1 MKQVVTCQEMK
12 SCDSY
17 TIERMG
23 VPSCVLMERAALKV
37 VEELEKRFT
46 TENIKQKILCVC
58 GSGNNGGDGVAI
70 AENPASARLSERN
83 LSGRKSGSQDG
94 RNAAAVP
101 DCRKLSGVCCE

>member
-37 VEELEKRFT
+37 VEELEKRFSFAYPYT
-46 TENIKQKILCVC
+46 YLKDLPVKV
-58 GSGNNGGDGVAI
+58 SV
-70 AENPASARLSERN
+70 SE
-83 LSGRKSGSQDG
+83 LK
-94 RNAAAVP
+94 
-101 DCRKLSGVCCE
+101 KLS

>member
-37 VEELEKRFT
+37 VEELEKNLQQRIQGKRFCASV
-46 TENIKQKILCVC
+46 EVEIM
-58 GSGNNGGDGVAI
+58 
-70 AENPASARLSERN
+70 AEMVWLLRVSCISTAVRAQFIWQETRITGRKKCSDSARLLQIIRC
-83 LSGRKSGSQDG
+83 L
-94 RNAAAVP
+94 
-101 DCRKLSGVCCE
+101 L

>member
-46 TENIKQKILCVC
+46 TENIKQIRAQFIWQEIRITGRKKC
-58 GSGNNGGDGVAI
+58 SG
-70 AENPASARLSERN
+70 SARL
-83 LSGRKSGSQDG
+83 
-94 RNAAAVP
+94 P
-101 DCRKLSGVCCE
+101 